1 MVSDKLV
8 YYLKAWTLAAPQPLA
23 QTVTSHVYT
32 VTHEG
37 TRAVLKLLT
46 EVGEEE
52 RAGAVALRHYN
63 GHGAV
68 RLLRADENAH
78 LLEYADGENLVGMV
92 KRGDDAQATA
102 IIGDVLNQLH
112 AAPKTFPD
120 GLYTLKRWF
129 RELFRK
135 ADADRRAGLHSV
147 YVRAAGIAE
156 GVLDDPRDVC
166 VLHGDMHHENVRW
179 REGRGWLAFD
189 PKGLVGEK
197 TYDAANVLCNPMDM
211 PDLVEN
217 EARILSTAGILG
229 EKMGVDPGRI
239 LTFTFMYTCLSASW
253 YASSGEDPSDDLRMA
268 ALVEPHVRF

>member
-1 MVSDKLV
+1 MVSDKLNH
-8 YYLKAWTLAAPQPLA
+8 YLQAWKLTDPQPLA
-23 QTVTSHVYT
+23 QTATSHVYT

-37 TRAVLKLLT
+37 TLVVLKLLT
-46 EVGEEE
+46 EVGAEE

-92 KRGDDAQATA
+92 KGGGDAQATA

-120 GLYTLKRWF
+120 GLYPLKRWF

-135 ADADRRAGLHSV
+135 ADADRRAGGHSV
-147 YVRAAGIAE
+147 YVRAATVAE
-156 GVLDDPRDVC
+156 ALLDDPRDVC

-197 TYDAANVLCNPMDM
+197 TYDAANVLCNPLDM
-211 PDLVEN
+211 PGLVKD
-217 EARILSTAGILG
+217 EARILRTAGLLG
-229 EKMGVDPGRI
+229 EKMGVDPARI
-239 LTFTFMYTCLSASW
+239 LTFTFVYTCLSASW
-253 YASSGEDPSDDLRMA
+253 YVSGGEDPGDDLRMA
-268 ALVEPHVRF
+268 ALVEPHIRP